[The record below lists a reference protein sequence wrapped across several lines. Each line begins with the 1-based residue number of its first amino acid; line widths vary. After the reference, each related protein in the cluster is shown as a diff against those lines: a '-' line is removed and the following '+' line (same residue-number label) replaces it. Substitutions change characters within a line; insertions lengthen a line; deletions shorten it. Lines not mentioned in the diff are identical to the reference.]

1 MDISRINYLI
11 THEEQLSR
19 ETLFEI
25 RKSLSQ
31 EEFNPMLRLIYLK
44 NLHILHDSSFG
55 EELRRNIIYFPDRIK
70 LFCFLEGSKVVDR
83 LKKKGIDTDKV
94 SADNTSVGATIQL
107 IDAFLENYPCTDVD
121 DGAPKPVVDYLSII
135 EKEYDDKQDA
145 TEMRGQSL
153 IDNFIEKSSS
163 EVFARDLSGLNFEKD
178 ITQEQNNAELES
190 QDSYLDDSFFTES
203 LAKIYIKQGKYHKAI
218 EIIKKLSLNYP
229 KKSIYFAEQ
238 IKELEELIINTQ
250 NKNI

>member
-11 THEEQLSR
+11 SHEEELSR

-31 EEFNPMLRLIYLK
+31 EEFNPMLRLVYLK

-70 LFCFLEGSKVVDR
+70 LFCFLEGGKVIDR

-107 IDAFLENYPCTDVD
+107 IDAFLENYPCTDID
-121 DGAPKPVVDYLSII
+121 DGTPKPVVDYLSII
-135 EKEYDDKQDA
+135 EKEYEDKQDA
-145 TEMRGQSL
+145 TEMRGQNL
-153 IDNFIEKSSS
+153 IDSFIEKSSS
-163 EVFARDLSGLNFEKD
+163 EVFARELSELNLEKD
-178 ITQEQNNAELES
+178 MSQEQSNTELES

>member
-11 THEEQLSR
+11 AHEEELSR
-19 ETLFEI
+19 ETLYEI

-31 EEFNPMLRLIYLK
+31 EVFNPLLRLIYLK

-70 LFCFLEGSKVVDR
+70 LFCFLEGGKLVDR
-83 LKKKGIDTDKV
+83 LKKKGINTDNI
-94 SADNTSVGATIQL
+94 SYDNSSVGATIQL

-121 DGAPKPVVDYLSII
+121 DGVPQPVVDYLSII
-135 EKEYDDKQDA
+135 EKEYEDRQDA
-145 TEMRGQSL
+145 TEMRGQDL
-153 IDNFIEKSSS
+153 IDSFINRGSS
-163 EVFARDLSGLNFEKD
+163 ESLGKDLTNLSMYKD
-178 ITQEQNNAELES
+178 NSQEQVKEHDDDG
-190 QDSYLDDSFFTES
+190 DSDLDDSFFTES